1 MACGGSNT
9 KGSSKGA
16 LSKIKSILGSKKQK
30 K

>member
-9 KGSSKGA
+9 NGSSEGA
-16 LSKIKSILGSKKQK
+16 LSKIKSILGSKKK